1 MSKNR
6 LDVSTGHM
14 ARRAIVLQRTGRMR
28 QKGIV
33 LSSLNDIELLETRVD
48 HQKEQIRDLLL
59 SVGVTEPPA
68 HLETGRLGVSQ
79 KLPRVEEVEENLRIL
94 VDFMKISITDIKDI
108 VQAYP
113 ELLLNQKPEDLMDRY
128 DELLAAWPSEAQLKS
143 SIRSYPMILGEHF
156 TLQLQKSLSILRDV
170 GFESKQIAQ
179 IIVKQPDIVMLRKF
193 ELNNMIKRLSLDIH
207 MDDETKK
214 RSLVLRFLSRNPEAL
229 VPQYFKDVLY
239 TAIERM
245 HSELGISLSA
255 AVLGVIQHDKLYKKC
270 INDFDSLVRIM
281 QRLSTFCGD
290 ASFAV
295 QMVQDVPQILSMD
308 SNRLDQSLQVLRSTS
323 PEAIASYPRVFFHDP
338 FEVVGPRIS
347 FIEEHWKGKGLQL
360 ATFLSLGEKA
370 FLSKYVRGKR
380 EEYIALLHRYKTSK
394 EAPPKKEI
402 SVEKH
407 PEKKQQS
414 LKPQRPPDVSQ
425 QKAKPRRF
433 MKKRMKPLPRLSS

>member
-6 LDVSTGHM
+6 LHMSSGHM
-14 ARRAIVLQRTGRMR
+14 ARRLQRTQRVR

-33 LSSLNDIELLETRVD
+33 LSSMNDIKLLETRMD
-48 HQKEQIRDLLL
+48 HQKKQIRDLLL
-59 SVGVTEPPA
+59 SVGVTETPA
-68 HLETGRLGVSQ
+68 LLESGRRGVSQ

-94 VDFMKISITDIKDI
+94 VDFMKISITDVKDI

-143 SIRSYPMILGEHF
+143 SIRSYPMILGGTF
-156 TLQLQKSLSILRDV
+156 TLQLQKSLVVLRDV
-170 GFESKQIAQ
+170 GFESKQVAR

-207 MDDETKK
+207 MDDEIKK

-255 AVLGVIQHDKLYKKC
+255 VVLGVIQHDKVYQKC
-270 INDFDSLVRIM
+270 INDFDSLVRTM
-281 QRLSTFCGD
+281 QRLSNFCGD
-290 ASFAV
+290 VSFAV
-295 QMVQDVPQILSMD
+295 QLVQDVPHILSMD
-308 SNRLDQSLQVLRSTS
+308 PSRLDQSLQVLRSTS
-323 PEAIASYPRVFFHDP
+323 PEAITSYPRVFFHDP
-338 FEVVGPRIS
+338 FEVVGPRIA

-360 ATFLSLGEKA
+360 ATFLSLGEKS

-380 EEYIALLHRYKTSK
+380 EEYNALLHRYKTSK
-394 EAPPKKEI
+394 EAPSKEAI

-407 PEKKQQS
+407 PEKKQQN
-414 LKPQRPPDVSQ
+414 LKPERPPDVSQ
-425 QKAKPRRF
+425 PQQKARPRRL
-433 MKKRMKPLPRLSS
+433 MKKRMKRLPRLSS